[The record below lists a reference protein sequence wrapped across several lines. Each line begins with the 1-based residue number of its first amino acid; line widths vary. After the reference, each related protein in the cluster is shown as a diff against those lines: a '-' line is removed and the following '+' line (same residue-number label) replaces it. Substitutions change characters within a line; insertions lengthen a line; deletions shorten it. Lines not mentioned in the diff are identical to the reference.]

1 MPSSTVPDHLVQIKA
16 LRADIAFTGEKE
28 TTRWLGFQGGK
39 YVSLPT
45 EWVILNF
52 FTSAL
57 DEATRRAR
65 MVIKGSKKNMTA
77 NLYLCLLETREMTTH
92 RSVFATTRD

>member
-16 LRADIAFTGEKE
+16 LHADIKFTGKKE
-28 TTRWLGFQGGK
+28 ITLQGGK

-52 FTSAL
+52 DTSIL
-57 DEATRRAR
+57 EEAKR
-65 MVIKGSKKNMTA
+65 
-77 NLYLCLLETREMTTH
+77 
-92 RSVFATTRD
+92 